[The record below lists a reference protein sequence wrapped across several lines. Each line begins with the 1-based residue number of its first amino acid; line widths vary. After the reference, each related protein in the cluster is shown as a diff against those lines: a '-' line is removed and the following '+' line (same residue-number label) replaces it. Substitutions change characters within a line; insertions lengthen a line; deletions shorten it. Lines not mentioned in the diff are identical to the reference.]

1 MTEPEVVLLR
11 VQLAD
16 QPGATLYAAAL
27 APLAERLAADA
38 TGTGDHIEVLP
49 ADSFVISAGV
59 TPADVAAGLLLLGV
73 QRPDGSWWQPPAT
86 GLAAQR
92 N

>member
-11 VQLAD
+11 MKLTD
-16 QPGATLYAAAL
+16 QPGAVLYAAAL

-38 TGTGDHIEVLP
+38 TGSGDQVEMLP
-49 ADSFVISAGV
+49 ADSFVISAAV
-59 TPADVAAGLLLLGV
+59 TSADVQAGLRLLGV